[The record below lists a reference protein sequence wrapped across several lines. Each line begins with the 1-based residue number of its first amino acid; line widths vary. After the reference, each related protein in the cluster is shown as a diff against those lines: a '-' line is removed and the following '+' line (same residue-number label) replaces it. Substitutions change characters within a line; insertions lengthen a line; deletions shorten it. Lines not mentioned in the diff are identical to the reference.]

1 MDVAIGP
8 TTDANYSQKL
18 IQENMAPYYEARKI
32 AWNPQMF
39 MESWRVFDNYEI
51 RHERKRCGVIRLKA
65 DGETLFIRDLQIEPS
80 EQRQGIGREAIN
92 WAVAYAQTSGYAHL
106 ALRVFAENPAVS
118 LYQALGFVETGRSR
132 DAVLTLSLPLT
143 ATSE

>member
-80 EQRQGIGREAIN
+80 KQRQGIGREAIN

-132 DAVLTLSLPLT
+132 DAVLTLSLSLT
-143 ATSE
+143 ETSE

>member
-80 EQRQGIGREAIN
+80 KQRQGIGREAIN
-92 WAVAYAQTSGYAHL
+92 WAIAYAQTSGYAHL

-132 DAVLTLSLPLT
+132 DAVLTLSLSLT

>member
-8 TTDANYSQKL
+8 TTDAKYSQRL
-18 IQENMAPYYEARKI
+18 TQENMALYYEARNI
-32 AWNPQMF
+32 AWDPQRF

-51 RHERKRCGVIRLKA
+51 RHERKRCGVIRLKS

-80 EQRQGIGREAIN
+80 KQRQGIGREAIT
-92 WAVAYAQTSGYAHL
+92 WAMAYAQTSGYAQL

-132 DAVLTLSLPLT
+132 DAVLTLSLSLS

>member
-65 DGETLFIRDLQIEPS
+65 DGEILFIRDLQIEPS
-80 EQRQGIGREAIN
+80 KQRQGIGREAIN

-118 LYQALGFVETGRSR
+118 LYQTLGFVETGRSR
-132 DAVLTLSLPLT
+132 DAVLTLSLSLT

>member
-18 IQENMAPYYEARKI
+18 TQENMAPYYEARKI
-32 AWNPQMF
+32 AWNPQRF

-80 EQRQGIGREAIN
+80 KQRQGIGREAIA
-92 WAVAYAQTSGYAHL
+92 WAIAYAQTSGYAHL

-132 DAVLTLSLPLT
+132 DAVLTLSLSLT

>member
-80 EQRQGIGREAIN
+80 KQRQGIGREAIN
-92 WAVAYAQTSGYAHL
+92 WAVAHARTSGYAHL

-132 DAVLTLSLPLT
+132 DAVLTLSLSLT